1 MNNYRKAWA
10 YSYPQFLLAPAGI
23 AVQLHHTPL
32 HGCDLARQ
40 VCQRRLSVPNRN
52 PTLSRGRRQPLH
64 CSQRQA
70 TSQRT
75 ATGHPATFNP
85 PPADRRPK
93 KRRALQGLFVSAYH
107 RPIGPTPP
115 ERPHFLNNTSRLTST
130 SSAPPAEQRMRL
142 TAVCRYL

>member
-52 PTLSRGRRQPLH
+52 PTLSRGRRQLF
-64 CSQRQA
+64 RVV
-70 TSQRT
+70 
-75 ATGHPATFNP
+75 GHLPAC
-85 PPADRRPK
+85 AASRRP
-93 KRRALQGLFVSAYH
+93 
-107 RPIGPTPP
+107 
-115 ERPHFLNNTSRLTST
+115 
-130 SSAPPAEQRMRL
+130 AP
-142 TAVCRYL
+142 V